1 MVYLVGAGPGDPG
14 LMTVRALE
22 LLKRADVVL
31 YDSLIDPVVLCE
43 THSDCMLVDVGKRAG
58 RHTKS
63 QDETSELL
71 VDYGLRGLEVVRLK
85 GGDPLLFG
93 RGGEEAERLR
103 DAGVPFEIV
112 PGVSALT
119 AATAY
124 AGIPVTHR
132 DSASSLGV
140 ATGHGAR
147 GKNEDPVR
155 WRNLASAVDTIVV
168 FMGIGGIERI
178 TAELLAGGRTPD
190 TPAAVIQNGTLP
202 NQLTV
207 TGPLAD
213 IAGRV
218 KETGVEPP
226 ALLVVGKTAALSE
239 TLGWFRKGPL
249 GGLHIG
255 ITRQLRQSASFAD
268 RLRQLG
274 ARPVLMPVIE
284 TVDITDTKDVADVI
298 NNIESFDS
306 VVFSST
312 NGVESFLRALKRY
325 KRDARSLAGT
335 KLACIGPVTA
345 QALESHGILADLV
358 AERYIAEG
366 LAEMLAGHMTVG
378 GSRFLLVRSNLGRD
392 TLKSTLESA
401 GGIVRESLFYITK
414 HAEIQPNTR
423 EMILGG
429 AIDMVTFTSSSTV
442 DNFFGQIRQEELPAN
457 IVLASIGPQTSD
469 AIRRYGCEPS
479 VEAREYTTA
488 GLAEVIYETYGSCD
502 TGD

>member
-1 MVYLVGAGPGDPG
+1 
-14 LMTVRALE
+14 
-22 LLKRADVVL
+22 
-31 YDSLIDPVVLCE
+31 
-43 THSDCMLVDVGKRAG
+43 
-58 RHTKS
+58 
-63 QDETSELL
+63 
-71 VDYGLRGLEVVRLK
+71 
-85 GGDPLLFG
+85 
-93 RGGEEAERLR
+93 
-103 DAGVPFEIV
+103 
-112 PGVSALT
+112 
-119 AATAY
+119 
-124 AGIPVTHR
+124 
-132 DSASSLGV
+132 
-140 ATGHGAR
+140 
-147 GKNEDPVR
+147 
-155 WRNLASAVDTIVV
+155 
-168 FMGIGGIERI
+168 
-178 TAELLAGGRTPD
+178 
-190 TPAAVIQNGTLP
+190 
-202 NQLTV
+202 
-207 TGPLAD
+207 
-213 IAGRV
+213 
-218 KETGVEPP
+218 
-226 ALLVVGKTAALSE
+226 
-239 TLGWFRKGPL
+239 
-249 GGLHIG
+249 
-255 ITRQLRQSASFAD
+255 
-268 RLRQLG
+268 
-274 ARPVLMPVIE
+274 
-284 TVDITDTKDVADVI
+284 
-298 NNIESFDS
+298 
-306 VVFSST
+306 
-312 NGVESFLRALKRY
+312 LKRY